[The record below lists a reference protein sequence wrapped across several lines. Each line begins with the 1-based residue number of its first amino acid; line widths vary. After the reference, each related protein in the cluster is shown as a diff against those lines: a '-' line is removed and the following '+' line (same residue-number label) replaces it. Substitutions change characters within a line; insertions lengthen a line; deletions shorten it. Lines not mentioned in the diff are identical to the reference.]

1 MIGLLRR
8 LYVHLEHYNRPY
20 LGDYNAACFNNCL
33 RLDFEYRRSENA
45 TEASDASQEASDD
58 NDYLNLEKVVK
69 FLEGLSHSGPRQWNF
84 VRVPSRDR
92 HLCYGGNVVVTD
104 LTADSEHSVAVCAVE
119 PDKQD
124 GPLNFDTNSVSTS
137 FFTLREGLT
146 PTSTPTE
153 YTCSNNR

>member
-84 VRVPSRDR
+84 VRVPITGSTLMLWWQCCCHRSNGGLRALSGGLRCGTRQAGWTAQLR
-92 HLCYGGNVVVTD
+92 HQFRLDVLLHAQRRSHTD
-104 LTADSEHSVAVCAVE
+104 VHSH
-119 PDKQD
+119 
-124 GPLNFDTNSVSTS
+124 
-137 FFTLREGLT
+137 
-146 PTSTPTE
+146 
-153 YTCSNNR
+153 